1 MHRTIVYPNGM
12 VEVEFDVDDL
22 AEPGSASMFSDAAE
36 LGCCG
41 IEDTEGAETL
51 DDCLSDALDLL
62 EAHFVRDIAAST
74 YLSRVRQIHNE
85 GVWAADK
92 AAG

>member
-12 VEVEFDVDDL
+12 VEFDVDDL
-22 AEPGSASMFSDAAE
+22 ERDPDLGTVFGENGCAMFSGA
-36 LGCCG
+36 
-41 IEDTEGAETL
+41 EDTEGAETL

-85 GVWAADK
+85 GVWAANK